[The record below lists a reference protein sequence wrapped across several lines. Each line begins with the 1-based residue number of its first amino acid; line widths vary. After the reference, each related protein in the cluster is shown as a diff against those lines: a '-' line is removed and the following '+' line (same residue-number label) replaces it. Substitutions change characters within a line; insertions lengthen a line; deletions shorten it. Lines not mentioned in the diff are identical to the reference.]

1 MSLNNILTDYPFTFK
16 WYLRRPW
23 KFFQHTWYNLKG
35 AWQRATRG
43 YAYSDAAEMDE
54 FLLHIL
60 PGMLR
65 KVGDGFSFPGVEP
78 FETVEKWEDWCNSL
92 ADVFESLQEENW
104 ETGRNEYEEDFHKAL
119 EVTSPHKNVTL
130 SYEMTEEEAKNICK
144 LYWARE
150 KELWDQREAI
160 LQDAYK
166 QLALYHTYLWI

>member
-23 KFFQHTWYNLKG
+23 KFFQHTWYNLRG

-65 KVGDGFSFPGVEP
+65 KVGNGLSFPGVEP

-92 ADVFESLQEENW
+92 ADVFESLQEDNW
-104 ETGRNEYEEDFHKAL
+104 TSSGRNEYREEYYNKILEEDRD
-119 EVTSPHKNVTL
+119 S
-130 SYEMTEEEAKNICK
+130 EEANKISK

-150 KELWDQREAI
+150 KELWDQRETI